1 MSTATA
7 APTPTTTAGTT
18 NVGGAN
24 AAAVF
29 KRLHPA
35 SYLSRFLSS
44 GYRPD
49 GRPILPSS
57 SSSSQPTAS
66 ASAADDVWRQVSINT
81 GSISTA
87 HGSALVRMGDTT
99 MVCGVKAEIG
109 EPDTETPGEGFIV
122 PNIDLPAL
130 SSPKFKPGPPGD
142 EAQTYSNWL
151 NELLVSSK
159 TIPLSSLLIAPGK
172 AAWVL
177 YIDVV
182 CINYDGNAFDAAV
195 LAVMAALRNT
205 RLPKAVYDDDT
216 QRTICSR
223 TERYPL
229 TLGRMPLACSFGIF
243 ESTYLLADP
252 TSFETPLLPTT
263 LTIAL
268 DQDGQ
273 AALVRQEG
281 LGGLRKRGKS
291 GEEVVDEAWGLSE
304 RRVEVLRRALD
315 EAEA

>member
-1 MSTATA
+1 MIDDNPSHITRRKGTTVGRKWEERREILVCFFSTDLGCLLLLSTTFNSSRSLIALTSSCGHSSTPDNGDDNSEIMSTAAAA

-109 EPDTETPGEGFIV
+109 EPDTETPGEGFI
-122 PNIDLPAL
+122 
-130 SSPKFKPGPPGD
+130 G
-142 EAQTYSNWL
+142 
-151 NELLVSSK
+151 EL
-159 TIPLSSLLIAPGK
+159 
-172 AAWVL
+172 
-177 YIDVV
+177 
-182 CINYDGNAFDAAV
+182 
-195 LAVMAALRNT
+195 
-205 RLPKAVYDDDT
+205 
-216 QRTICSR
+216 
-223 TERYPL
+223 
-229 TLGRMPLACSFGIF
+229 
-243 ESTYLLADP
+243 
-252 TSFETPLLPTT
+252 
-263 LTIAL
+263 
-268 DQDGQ
+268 
-273 AALVRQEG
+273 
-281 LGGLRKRGKS
+281 
-291 GEEVVDEAWGLSE
+291 
-304 RRVEVLRRALD
+304 
-315 EAEA
+315 

>member
-7 APTPTTTAGTT
+7 TAPTPTPIVGTT
-18 NVGGAN
+18 GVGGAN

-49 GRPILPSS
+49 GRPILS

-66 ASAADDVWRQVSINT
+66 ASAADDIWRQVSINT

-109 EPDTETPGEGFIV
+109 EPDTETPGEGFVV

-130 SSPKFKPGPPGD
+130 SSPRFKPGPPGD

-216 QRTICSR
+216 QRAICSR

-229 TLGRMPLACSFGIF
+229 KLGRMPLSCSFGIF
-243 ESTYLLADP
+243 ERCHAPPPRPNVVRNPIVTHHP
-252 TSFETPLLPTT
+252 HHRFGPRWTSGARSARRSWWFEK
-263 LTIAL
+263 
-268 DQDGQ
+268 
-273 AALVRQEG
+273 
-281 LGGLRKRGKS
+281 GGREKWERGGGRS
-291 GEEVVDEAWGLSE
+291 VG
-304 RRVEVLRRALD
+304 VE
-315 EAEA
+315 

>member
-1 MSTATA
+1 MIIQVTSREERAQPWDENGRDAVKYLSVSSAPTSDVYFCFRQLLSLLDLIALTSSCGHSSTPDNGDDNSEIMSTAAA

-109 EPDTETPGEGFIV
+109 EPDTETPGEGFI
-122 PNIDLPAL
+122 
-130 SSPKFKPGPPGD
+130 G
-142 EAQTYSNWL
+142 
-151 NELLVSSK
+151 EL
-159 TIPLSSLLIAPGK
+159 
-172 AAWVL
+172 
-177 YIDVV
+177 
-182 CINYDGNAFDAAV
+182 
-195 LAVMAALRNT
+195 
-205 RLPKAVYDDDT
+205 
-216 QRTICSR
+216 
-223 TERYPL
+223 
-229 TLGRMPLACSFGIF
+229 
-243 ESTYLLADP
+243 
-252 TSFETPLLPTT
+252 
-263 LTIAL
+263 
-268 DQDGQ
+268 
-273 AALVRQEG
+273 
-281 LGGLRKRGKS
+281 
-291 GEEVVDEAWGLSE
+291 
-304 RRVEVLRRALD
+304 
-315 EAEA
+315 

>member
-195 LAVMAALRNT
+195 LAVMAALRNN
-205 RLPKAVYDDDT
+205 
-216 QRTICSR
+216 
-223 TERYPL
+223 
-229 TLGRMPLACSFGIF
+229 
-243 ESTYLLADP
+243 P

-291 GEEVVDEAWGLSE
+291 GKEVVDEAWGLSE

>member
-7 APTPTTTAGTT
+7 PAPTAAASGTT

-57 SSSSQPTAS
+57 SFQSTASAS

-99 MVCGVKAEIG
+99 MVCGVKAEVG
-109 EPDTETPGEGFIV
+109 EPDAEAPGEGFVV

-151 NELLVSSK
+151 YELLVSSK

-229 TLGRMPLACSFGIF
+229 SLGRMPLACSFGIF
-243 ESTYLLADP
+243 ERCHPPPSRPNVIRNPIATHHAHHRFRPRRTSGSRSTRRP
-252 TSFETPLLPTT
+252 WWFEKK
-263 LTIAL
+263 
-268 DQDGQ
+268 
-273 AALVRQEG
+273 RE
-281 LGGLRKRGKS
+281 KRGR
-291 GEEVVDEAWGLSE
+291 GGG
-304 RRVEVLRRALD
+304 
-315 EAEA
+315 

>member
-1 MSTATA
+1 MIIQVTSREERAQPWDENGRDAVKYLSVSFSTDLGCLLLLSTTFTSSRSLIALASSCDHTSTPDNGDNNSEIMSTATA

-109 EPDTETPGEGFIV
+109 EPDTETPGEGFI
-122 PNIDLPAL
+122 
-130 SSPKFKPGPPGD
+130 G
-142 EAQTYSNWL
+142 
-151 NELLVSSK
+151 EL
-159 TIPLSSLLIAPGK
+159 
-172 AAWVL
+172 
-177 YIDVV
+177 
-182 CINYDGNAFDAAV
+182 
-195 LAVMAALRNT
+195 
-205 RLPKAVYDDDT
+205 
-216 QRTICSR
+216 
-223 TERYPL
+223 
-229 TLGRMPLACSFGIF
+229 
-243 ESTYLLADP
+243 
-252 TSFETPLLPTT
+252 
-263 LTIAL
+263 
-268 DQDGQ
+268 
-273 AALVRQEG
+273 
-281 LGGLRKRGKS
+281 
-291 GEEVVDEAWGLSE
+291 
-304 RRVEVLRRALD
+304 
-315 EAEA
+315 